1 VLLEAGDIVPADLRL
16 IETATLRVEEAALT
30 GESHPV
36 EKLVEPLP
44 DAELPLGDRLNMVYK
59 GTVVVR
65 GRGVGLVVATGMA
78 TELGR
83 IATLLAG
90 EEDLK
95 TPLQRRLSR
104 FARRLA
110 LVVLV
115 LCAVI
120 FGVGLFRGEEPVLM
134 FLTAISLAVAA
145 IPEALPAVVT
155 VSLALG
161 ARRLVSR
168 QALVRRLPA
177 VETLGSVTFICADK
191 TGTLTENRMQVG
203 RVSAVGG
210 DSPESGIPSGGAAE
224 LLHLALGVSHDA
236 ERRADGSIHGDPTEA
251 ALLEAAEAVGLVKPE
266 LAARLPR
273 VGEIPFAPER
283 GRMTTLHR
291 TPEGG
296 ILSFT
301 KGAPE
306 EVLPRCRD
314 RRVGD
319 QLLPPDDAAVTR
331 VVEEMAAAGLRV
343 LAVAV
348 RRLPEAPARLEPDEV
363 EQGLTLVGLV
373 GLHDPP
379 RAGAREALRLCATA
393 GIRVVM
399 ITGDHPITARAIARE
414 LGILAGDAGRVLTG
428 AELARLSEAEMA
440 AVVAEVRVYAR
451 AAPEQKIG
459 IVKALQ
465 ARGEFVA
472 MTGDGVNDAP
482 ALRRADIGVAMGRVG
497 TDVAREASHMVLL
510 DDNFATIVAA
520 VREGRRI
527 YDNIRKFIRYA
538 LACNSA
544 EIWTLFLAPFL
555 FLPIPLL
562 PIHILWINLV
572 TDGLPG
578 IALALEPEERHVM
591 RRPPRPPNES
601 IFAHGL
607 WQHVV
612 WVGLLMAGITLLT
625 LAWAWHTGSAHWQ
638 SMTFTVLALSQLGH
652 VLAIRS
658 ERDSVFRIGFL
669 SNPALLGA
677 VVLTIGLQLMT
688 LYVPALTRVF
698 RTEPLSAGDLAACLL
713 LSTIV
718 FFGVELEKW
727 MIRRGRLFREG
738 ATP

>member
-1 VLLEAGDIVPADLRL
+1 MIESLHQAGSPPAAQPLPSVRGRWHCRTAADVAVELQASLPGGLSASDVEARLARDGPNLLVEGRRRGPGRILLDQFADLMVLVLIGAAVIAGLVGEAEDTIAIVAIVVLNATLGFIQEYRAERAVAALKALAAPQARVRREGSVALVQGADLVAGDLVLLEAGDIVPADLRL

-544 EIWTLFLAPFL
+544 EIWTLFL
-555 FLPIPLL
+555 
-562 PIHILWINLV
+562 
-572 TDGLPG
+572 
-578 IALALEPEERHVM
+578 
-591 RRPPRPPNES
+591 
-601 IFAHGL
+601 
-607 WQHVV
+607 
-612 WVGLLMAGITLLT
+612 
-625 LAWAWHTGSAHWQ
+625 
-638 SMTFTVLALSQLGH
+638 
-652 VLAIRS
+652 
-658 ERDSVFRIGFL
+658 
-669 SNPALLGA
+669 
-677 VVLTIGLQLMT
+677 
-688 LYVPALTRVF
+688 
-698 RTEPLSAGDLAACLL
+698 
-713 LSTIV
+713 
-718 FFGVELEKW
+718 
-727 MIRRGRLFREG
+727 
-738 ATP
+738 

>member
-1 VLLEAGDIVPADLRL
+1 
-16 IETATLRVEEAALT
+16 
-30 GESHPV
+30 
-36 EKLVEPLP
+36 
-44 DAELPLGDRLNMVYK
+44 
-59 GTVVVR
+59 
-65 GRGVGLVVATGMA
+65 
-78 TELGR
+78 
-83 IATLLAG
+83 
-90 EEDLK
+90 
-95 TPLQRRLSR
+95 
-104 FARRLA
+104 
-110 LVVLV
+110 
-115 LCAVI
+115 
-120 FGVGLFRGEEPVLM
+120 
-134 FLTAISLAVAA
+134 
-145 IPEALPAVVT
+145 
-155 VSLALG
+155 
-161 ARRLVSR
+161 
-168 QALVRRLPA
+168 
-177 VETLGSVTFICADK
+177 
-191 TGTLTENRMQVG
+191 MQVG
-203 RVSAVGG
+203 RLSAADGG
-210 DSPESGIPSGGAAE
+210 TGRPEAPSGEAAE

-251 ALLEAAEAVGLVKPE
+251 ALLEAAEAAGLAKGE
-266 LAARLPR
+266 LSARLPR
-273 VGEIPFAPER
+273 VGEIPFSPER

-296 ILSFT
+296 VLAFT

-306 EVLPRCRD
+306 QVLALCSGRQ
-314 RRVGD
+314 VGG
-319 QLLPPDDAAVTR
+319 QCCPPDDAAIGR
-331 VVEEMAAAGLRV
+331 VVDAMAAAGLRV

-348 RRLPEAPARLEPDEV
+348 REFPPPVGELAPELV
-363 EQGLTLVGLV
+363 ERDLTLIGMV

-379 RAGAREALRLCATA
+379 RAGAQEAIRLCATA

-399 ITGDHPITARAIARE
+399 ITGDHPATARAIARE
-414 LGILAGDAGRVLTG
+414 LGILADDDGRVLTG
-428 AELARLSEAEMA
+428 AELARLSDDEVA
-440 AVVAEVRVYAR
+440 AVVEEVRVYAR
-451 AAPEQKIG
+451 AAPEQKIR

-555 FLPIPLL
+555 GLPIPLL

-625 LAWAWHTGSAHWQ
+625 QAWAWHTGSAHWQ

-677 VVLTIGLQLMT
+677 VVLTLGLQLMT
-688 LYVPALTRVF
+688 LYLPPLTRIF
-698 RTEPLSAGDLAACLL
+698 KTEPLTAGELAACLL
-713 LSTIV
+713 VSTIV

-727 MIRRGRLFREG
+727 MTRRGRIFREE
-738 ATP
+738 AAP